1 MNRREAISLPLLLA
15 SSGTL
20 ARALENNSLPIN
32 RGHDPVLEGYVKA
45 YLEAM
50 NGPGLALCTADKRG
64 PLQVSAF
71 GYADLSAKLPLT
83 TSHLA
88 AIGSLGK
95 SFLALAILQLNEAG
109 KVELQAPI
117 RHYLP
122 WLEMEADHGEI
133 LVHHLLTHSSG
144 MPANAAVF
152 PTCTSMRPCQ
162 AFAPGTKFHYCNWG
176 FEVLGQLITH
186 VEGRSW
192 PKVLQDRILR
202 PLGMHDSSATITG
215 DVLSRL
221 PQSYVPLYN
230 DRPYPRRGPIVPAQH
245 LTIATAAGA
254 IAASPADMG
263 RYMQMILNHG
273 AMPEGRLISQSS
285 FELLVTPH
293 IPAPMFGP
301 SAGYGYGIAIDLLDG
316 RRRLKHTGGTASAM
330 SAMQIDI
337 DAGFAAFASIN
348 AQLGYRPEP
357 VVEYALRLP
366 HARATQQTDPLPPP
380 FDAIEKISVPEAFV
394 GSYRSPRGKE
404 IKVRRS
410 RTGSLELGANDTVG
424 ALQPTGRDAFIAL
437 HPDFTLFPVLFNRDA
452 SALSDLA
459 SPTSDTKITDLAYG
473 PDIYQSTAIDH
484 FADSPPSQELE
495 PYVGVYYTENPW
507 YDTAR
512 IVQRQ
517 GRLWLSGDTVL
528 IHTGKHRFRVGADP
542 STPEYLEFSCI
553 AEGQAQALV
562 LGNAVLRRLPVSS

>member
-95 SFLALAILQLNEAG
+95 SFLALAILQLNEAC

-380 FDAIEKISVPEAFV
+380 MRLRKSPSPKRSSDRIGVHAARKLRSADLGPVVSSLGQTIPSAHCNPLVAMRSSPFIQISPSFPYCSIAM
-394 GSYRSPRGKE
+394 
-404 IKVRRS
+404 RR
-410 RTGSLELGANDTVG
+410 LYQILL
-424 ALQPTGRDAFIAL
+424 LQPATLRSLIWHTARTYTNRLQSTILLIRL
-437 HPDFTLFPVLFNRDA
+437 HPR
-452 SALSDLA
+452 SS
-459 SPTSDTKITDLAYG
+459 SPTSVCTTPRILGTTLRVLSNAKEDFGFQVTRCSYIRGSTAFG
-473 PDIYQSTAIDH
+473 WARIRRHQSTWN
-484 FADSPPSQELE
+484 SP
-495 PYVGVYYTENPW
+495 
-507 YDTAR
+507 
-512 IVQRQ
+512 
-517 GRLWLSGDTVL
+517 VL
-528 IHTGKHRFRVGADP
+528 RKDKHRRW
-542 STPEYLEFSCI
+542 C
-553 AEGQAQALV
+553 
-562 LGNAVLRRLPVSS
+562 